1 MPLPNAL
8 WTDEYKRFNAPLTF
22 WLNCG
27 LICIPFYCPAVATV
41 HMGSLTPPPAI
52 LGQSPLPPS
61 PPPSP
66 AALYHFFPPNSSLP
80 RPHLSGANDP
90 TDLSGVLFSN
100 LPVRGRRAVLVS
112 LRKASVSSPCRCP
125 EETNPK
131 PYSPTRRI
139 AVDTT
144 PWRLRPAR
152 RILTAGTTSCA
163 PFGSRNPP
171 LRGSHRLSFTRG

>member
-1 MPLPNAL
+1 MLGEAVLTPDIKYKLGWIIVPGLGPMPLPNAL

-112 LRKASVSSPCRCP
+112 LRQASVSSPCPVQENSPQAILPNQAFRGRY
-125 EETNPK
+125 NPM
-131 PYSPTRRI
+131 
-139 AVDTT
+139 AFTT
-144 PWRLRPAR
+144 
-152 RILTAGTTSCA
+152 G
-163 PFGSRNPP
+163 
-171 LRGSHRLSFTRG
+171 